1 LLLGILLILAST
13 AAYNSSAI
21 PLAVAAR
28 EHSGTSPLLL
38 GVSRRLSGL
47 FAISL
52 SILGWV
58 LEIAALTLIPL
69 TLARI
74 LNVAGLAILLC
85 LTRWILKEPLGGRE
99 ILGVILVVLGVTA
112 ASVAPPHLDSAPPS
126 LEQWVLLLLVLGSG
140 SLLPYL
146 VRALRR
152 PVGAALWATAAGLAY
167 ALSGVLN
174 KGIADAVY
182 SGSILPLVLLT
193 VGVAMVGLLGF
204 STELSGFRE
213 GYVSVVVPIVLALH
227 TVVPIIC
234 APLLFGE
241 SWPEGLL
248 LRALLGVGIFFALLG
263 TLVLSSSSNHVLAKR

>member
-1 LLLGILLILAST
+1 
-13 AAYNSSAI
+13 
-21 PLAVAAR
+21 
-28 EHSGTSPLLL
+28 
-38 GVSRRLSGL
+38 
-47 FAISL
+47 
-52 SILGWV
+52 
-58 LEIAALTLIPL
+58 
-69 TLARI
+69 
-74 LNVAGLAILLC
+74 
-85 LTRWILKEPLGGRE
+85 
-99 ILGVILVVLGVTA
+99 
-112 ASVAPPHLDSAPPS
+112 
-126 LEQWVLLLLVLGSG
+126 
-140 SLLPYL
+140 
-146 VRALRR
+146 
-152 PVGAALWATAAGLAY
+152 
-167 ALSGVLN
+167 LSGVLN

-263 TLVLSSSSNHVLAKR
+263 TLVLSSSSNHVLTKR